1 MRQNVADRYFSH
13 NESDLLAQLPLAE
26 GAAHDSRARE
36 HKPSCL
42 EDTRVEIQRQI
53 EEWSRD
59 EQGKCIFWLYG
70 MAGTGK
76 STIAQTM
83 AQKLDEQGRLGASF
97 FFSRGQGDLGRAD
110 RLFST
115 IAHQLARQSDT
126 LKQQVCRFLAK
137 HSDVAQQSLQKQ
149 WKSLILQ
156 PVKELDQLSSI
167 YILVI
172 DALDECDNQ
181 EDIKLLIGLLG
192 QLQALQSA
200 RVRIFVTSRPETP
213 INSGFKIIP
222 QATERFIL
230 HRDIAD
236 SITQHDL
243 RVFFRHEFEEMRG
256 LFPHLPKSWPGEHA
270 IDSLAQKAECL
281 FIFAAT
287 VCRFIKET
295 ESDPRKRLDQ
305 ILSSQIQTDTDV
317 EMSDSDRS
325 VESAFTKGLD
335 DIYLEILSSSVLGNS
350 KERSRTVKSKRFRN
364 VVGPIIVLYDLF
376 GLRDLIQLLSI
387 GEYRMNGVLDNLRSV
402 LDIPEDPGHPI
413 QLLHES
419 FRDFLLD
426 PSRCLSRELQI
437 NGQEAH
443 ATMFR
448 RCLEI
453 LNNRL
458 RRNICNQSIPGVSP
472 KELGKEALDLS
483 LPKYLRYACQ
493 YWVRHSEQLCPA
505 ERTTMG
511 FCDDGEVHLFLKKH
525 ILHWLEALGWIGEI
539 SEGVH
544 MILALKRVISVS
556 NRPFNT

>member
-1 MRQNVADRYFSH
+1 MRQNIADRYRSH
-13 NESDLLAQLPLAE
+13 NAPDLLAQLPLAE

-42 EDTRVEIQRQI
+42 EDTRVEVQRQI

-115 IAHQLARQSDT
+115 IAHQLARQSNI
-126 LKQQVCRFLAK
+126 LKRQICRFLAEQ
-137 HSDVAQQSLQKQ
+137 SDVALQSLQKQ

-156 PVKELDQLSSI
+156 PVQKLDQHSSI

-192 QLQALQSA
+192 QLQALESA

-213 INSGFKIIP
+213 INIGFKNIP

-256 LFPHLPKSWPGEHA
+256 LFPHLPENWPGEYA

-287 VCRFIKET
+287 VCRFIKES

-325 VESAFTKGLD
+325 AEGAYTKGLD
-335 DIYLEILSSSVLGNS
+335 DIYLEILSSSILRKS
-350 KERSRTVKSKRFRN
+350 KSEARNVKSKRFRN
-364 VVGPIIVLYDLF
+364 VVGPIIILYDMF
-376 GLRDLIQLLSI
+376 GIRDLTQLLSI
-387 GEYRMNGVLDNLRSV
+387 EDYRMNGVLDSLRSV
-402 LDIPEDPGHPI
+402 LDIPENPGHPI

-426 PSRCLSRELQI
+426 PSRCLSRDLQI

-443 ATMFR
+443 ATILR

-458 RRNICNQSIPGVSP
+458 RRNICNQSVPGLGP
-472 KELGKEALDLS
+472 KELKNETLDFS

-493 YWVRHSEQLCPA
+493 YWVRHLEQLCPV
-505 ERTTMG
+505 ERAIVG
-511 FCDDGEVHLFLKKH
+511 FCDGGEVHLFLKNH
-525 ILHWLEALGWIGEI
+525 LLHWLEALGWIGKI

-544 MILALKRVISVS
+544 MILALKRAMLVS
-556 NRPFNT
+556 KRPLYT